1 MTLRHDDHPEAAV
14 TEPAQSGG
22 PSPLRVGGLAL
33 VGAGAVAALIGL
45 ATLLPGGGGTAA
57 PPATSAVAEPA
68 TPAPTATPTAAPTS
82 AQAATTAPV
91 AVPAFPVTST
101 NAIAAPEGTAPG
113 TAGTGGTGTGGTGTG
128 STAGT
133 GGGTAV
139 VHTAVRV
146 YNNSTVTGLA
156 ARAADDFR
164 SDGWQVAQVSNY
176 PSGIIATSTVYFR
189 PGTNEQTAASSLG
202 SQFGLRVEPR
212 FAGIDDATPGLIVIV
227 TNDYQKR

>member
-45 ATLLPGGGGTAA
+45 ATLLPGGGGGTAA

-68 TPAPTATPTAAPTS
+68 TPAPTAAATS

-113 TAGTGGTGTGGTGTG
+113 TAGTGGTGTGATGTG

-156 ARAADDFR
+156 ARAANDFR
-164 SDGWQVAQVSNY
+164 ADGWQVGQVSNY
-176 PSGIIATSTVYFR
+176 PSGVIATSTVYYR
-189 PGTNEQTAASSLG
+189 PGTAEQTSASSLG

>member
-1 MTLRHDDHPEAAV
+1 M

-33 VGAGAVAALIGL
+33 LGAGAVAALIGL
-45 ATLLPGGGGTAA
+45 ATLLPGGGGGGSATPTTAPPVAESPTAA
-57 PPATSAVAEPA
+57 
-68 TPAPTATPTAAPTS
+68 PTAAPTS
-82 AQAATTAPV
+82 AIAAPNGTVPV
-91 AVPAFPVTST
+91 PSFSATPT
-101 NAIAAPEGTAPG
+101 NAIGAPNGTVP
-113 TAGTGGTGTGGTGTG
+113 GTGGSGNGAGSGSSGG
-128 STAGT
+128 S
-133 GGGTAV
+133 GGGSATA
-139 VHTAVRV
+139 HDPVRV
-146 YNNSTVTGLA
+146 YNNSTITGLA

-164 SDGWQVAQVSNY
+164 ADGWQVQKVSNY

-189 PGTNEQTAASSLG
+189 PGTSEQSAASSLG